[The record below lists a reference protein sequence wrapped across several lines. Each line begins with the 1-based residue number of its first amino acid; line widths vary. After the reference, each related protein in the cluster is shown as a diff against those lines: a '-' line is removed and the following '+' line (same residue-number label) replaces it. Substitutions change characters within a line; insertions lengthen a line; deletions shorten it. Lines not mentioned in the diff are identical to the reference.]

1 MSDDTNIIEET
12 VNRQGDETVN
22 PEAAPEEE
30 PFAVNNTTVT
40 DEMNKAVLTRVMK
53 GPIITNTC
61 MIILGL
67 FSEGFSALVN
77 ALLGKRMF
85 STANIVELSVGLLLI
100 VLGVY
105 GLISVRRYIN
115 NAVRSA
121 SETVARR
128 KTSFYKDKFTV
139 EIAFEETEVN
149 LDYFSKMKQTKTLL
163 IFYFKGY
170 QTRSDVYFVAK
181 EGFENES
188 QLEAVVSFFN
198 DKSKTANRKKT
209 KQ

>member
-77 ALLGKRMF
+77 ALLGKRMI

-105 GLISVRRYIN
+105 GLISVRR
-115 NAVRSA
+115 
-121 SETVARR
+121 
-128 KTSFYKDKFTV
+128 
-139 EIAFEETEVN
+139 
-149 LDYFSKMKQTKTLL
+149 
-163 IFYFKGY
+163 
-170 QTRSDVYFVAK
+170 
-181 EGFENES
+181 
-188 QLEAVVSFFN
+188 
-198 DKSKTANRKKT
+198 
-209 KQ
+209 